1 MQSVSATQ
9 PASQRDEVRVL
20 IVEDHFIAR
29 FGLKGLINDQKDMIV
44 AAEAANGAEALV
56 HLEGRDTD
64 LVLCDLRMPGTD
76 GMAVLDAH
84 RARGGRALVIVMSAY
99 LDDDRAME
107 AMRRGAY
114 DVIPKPFRADQV
126 LLIVR
131 KAVERERLRREV
143 AALKDELNAV
153 RGDDEA
159 VSGIVGRS
167 GTVRAMLEVARKV
180 ARHPS
185 TVLITGE
192 SGTGKELVARLVHR
206 ASPRA
211 ERAFVAVNCAAIP
224 EALLES
230 ELFGHARGAFTGAT
244 SDRAG
249 LFEEA
254 HGGTLFLDEMGEL
267 PVPLQV
273 KLLRALQEGEVRR
286 VGDNHP
292 LAVDVRVVAATSR
305 DLGAEVAAGRFRAD
319 LYYRVNVVRLHLPPL
334 RERREDVPE
343 LVRHF
348 IERFNARLGLAVQG
362 TTPAA
367 MERLLAYGWPGNVR
381 ELENVVERA
390 MVLADRATIDVEQLP
405 SALRALL
412 PQEGAIAGSV
422 VAGAP
427 MPLTF
432 GGTLTPIGVPAVA
445 GTAGIPAG
453 GILGSGIAPPLGD
466 DELSVKRQT
475 AALEA
480 RLIARALERTQGNRT
495 RAAQLLDLSPRALL
509 YKIREYGLER

>member
-1 MQSVSATQ
+1 MRILVVDDEPGLRQTLSVILGGEGY
-9 PASQRDEVRVL
+9 EVTT
-20 IVEDHFIAR
+20 
-29 FGLKGLINDQKDMIV
+29 
-44 AAEAANGAEALV
+44 AANGAEALEV
-56 HLEGRDTD
+56 LERLDAD

-99 LDDDRAME
+99 LDDDRAVE

-131 KAVERERLRREV
+131 KAVERERLRQEV
-143 AALKDELNAV
+143 AALKEELNAA
-153 RGDDEA
+153 RGDDA
-159 VSGIVGRS
+159 GIVGRS
-167 GTVRAMLEVARKV
+167 DAVRAMLEVARKV

-185 TVLITGE
+185 TVLVTGE

-230 ELFGHARGAFTGAT
+230 ELFGHERGAFTGAT
-244 SDRAG
+244 ADRAG

-254 HGGTLFLDEMGEL
+254 NGGTLFLDEMGEL

-286 VGDNHP
+286 VGDNQSRP
-292 LAVDVRVVAATSR
+292 VDVRVVVATSR
-305 DLGAEVAAGRFRAD
+305 DLQAEVAAGRFRAD

-334 RERREDVPE
+334 RDRREDVPE

-348 IERFNARLGLAVQG
+348 IGRFNARLGLAVQG

-367 MERLLAYGWPGNVR
+367 MERLLAYTWPGNVR

-405 SALRALL
+405 SALRALGL
-412 PQEGAIAGSV
+412 RDGAM
-422 VAGAP
+422 AGALAAGVP
-427 MPLTF
+427 VSF
-432 GGTLTPIGVPAVA
+432 GGMLTPIGAPSVV
-445 GTAGIPAG
+445 IG
-453 GILGSGIAPPLGD
+453 GDGMAPPLGD
-466 DELSVKRQT
+466 DDLSVKRQT

-480 RLIARALERTQGNRT
+480 LLIARALERTQGNRT

-509 YKIREYGLER
+509 YKIREYGLED